1 MSCFGRLA
9 GAPWRGPRRLGM
21 TLRVSAA
28 DPFGQLTGASVFVGG
43 IALVKS
49 RSGGL
54 GLGQRDDRRTPFA
67 RRSESNFGVS
77 RARLTQRIG
86 GCISPVGTGSSRLLT
101 LPG

>member
-1 MSCFGRLA
+1 MPFSPLGQLRVINRFQDMLADVVDHSKQCENRVNAKSKCPIRCQVEMSCLGRLA

-49 RSGGL
+49 RS
-54 GLGQRDDRRTPFA
+54 
-67 RRSESNFGVS
+67 
-77 RARLTQRIG
+77 
-86 GCISPVGTGSSRLLT
+86 
-101 LPG
+101 

>member
-1 MSCFGRLA
+1 MDHPEECLCQRQVEMSCFGRLA

-49 RSGGL
+49 RS
-54 GLGQRDDRRTPFA
+54 
-67 RRSESNFGVS
+67 
-77 RARLTQRIG
+77 
-86 GCISPVGTGSSRLLT
+86 
-101 LPG
+101 

>member
-1 MSCFGRLA
+1 MVPCGSALLRSTPQCIIQVSYVDFCSA

-49 RSGGL
+49 RS
-54 GLGQRDDRRTPFA
+54 
-67 RRSESNFGVS
+67 
-77 RARLTQRIG
+77 
-86 GCISPVGTGSSRLLT
+86 
-101 LPG
+101 

>member
-1 MSCFGRLA
+1 MARHQGVKEVTQGGQGQIPGGVRSGQLLDKTPGQPRRDLAQLDPCQRQVEMSCFGRLA

-49 RSGGL
+49 RS
-54 GLGQRDDRRTPFA
+54 
-67 RRSESNFGVS
+67 
-77 RARLTQRIG
+77 
-86 GCISPVGTGSSRLLT
+86 
-101 LPG
+101 